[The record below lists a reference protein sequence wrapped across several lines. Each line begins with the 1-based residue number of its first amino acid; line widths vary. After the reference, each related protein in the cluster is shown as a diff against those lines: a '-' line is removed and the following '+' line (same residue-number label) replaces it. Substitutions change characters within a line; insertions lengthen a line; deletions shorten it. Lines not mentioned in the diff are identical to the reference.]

1 MKKNKS
7 LRLKLFHWL
16 SCGRIFIEDEQQEKS
31 MLGTMLGSAT
41 AASNAYNSLGS
52 ITATTGTNTPLQF
65 AQYPTQD
72 TYNFQLVKGQNG
84 WILYMDGKSWICK
97 DVQEAADNLLV
108 AMVEK
113 RIDK

>member
-1 MKKNKS
+1 MP
-7 LRLKLFHWL
+7 
-16 SCGRIFIEDEQQEKS
+16 
-31 MLGTMLGSAT
+31 LGTAQMANP
-41 AASNAYNSLGS
+41 AMNAYNSLGS
-52 ITATTGTNTPLQF
+52 ITASTTVPSNITTGF
-65 AQYPTQD
+65 VQYPTQD

-84 WILYMDGKSWICK
+84 WILHFEGKSWICK